1 MGLETIRRDIDKID
15 NEIIGLLA
23 RRAKL
28 VETVAEIK
36 KDRSQVRDE
45 KRIGEVISRVR
56 AQAEKTGIDPDFA
69 EELYRAII
77 EYFVSF
83 EMKKFEKG

>member
-1 MGLETIRRDIDKID
+1 MGIETIRRDIDKID

-23 RRAKL
+23 RRANL

-56 AQAEKTGIDPDFA
+56 TQAEKTGIDPDFT
-69 EELYRAII
+69 EELYRTII

-83 EMKKFEKG
+83 EMKKFEKE

>member
-1 MGLETIRRDIDKID
+1 MGIETIRRDIDKID

-23 RRAKL
+23 RRANL

-45 KRIGEVISRVR
+45 KRIGEVISMVR
-56 AQAEKTGIDPDFA
+56 TQAEKTGIDPDFA
-69 EELYRAII
+69 EELYRTII

-83 EMKKFEKG
+83 EMKKFEKE